1 MQYTIPTLIRHP
13 EIQTLKHAKAE
24 HLGWQLRAW
33 QVEKVHNLGIKGG
46 GVVVGVGDTG
56 ISQKHLRDELSGVD
70 QHKSFVGGS
79 SFDRNGHGSHC
90 QGIIQAKDNGNGMLG
105 FAPDAVGK
113 HAKVLSDGG
122 SGGDR
127 GIADGINWMVDQ
139 GCHIISLSLGSP
151 QASSTILRA
160 IQNAD
165 DLGTIVFAAA
175 GNDGRN
181 NHIDEPANS
190 GACIPVGAVDNRLRL
205 ASFSDRGPSLQKKG
219 GVASGVNVYS
229 TVANGY
235 AKMSG
240 TSMAT
245 PSMAGLCALAIS
257 AEIKYTG
264 KRQTKDMAGFQS
276 LLKDFSVDLGP
287 AGSDPS
293 YGMGAF
299 DIVGYVDW
307 LIEESGQ
314 PDQPEPNHE
323 WQAVATWQGDNH
335 DFQLMKRPTE

>member
-1 MQYTIPTLIRHP
+1 MQFTIPTIIRYP
-13 EIQTLKHAKAE
+13 EVQTLKHAKAE

-33 QVEKVHNLGIKGG
+33 QIEKVHALGIKGA

-160 IQNAD
+160 IKEAD
-165 DLGTIVFAAA
+165 DRNTIVFAAA

-190 GACIPVGAVDNRLRL
+190 GHCIPVGAVDSRLRL

-235 AKMSG
+235 ARMSG

-276 LLKDFSVDLGP
+276 LMQDFSVDLGP
-287 AGSDPS
+287 EGTDPA

-299 DIVGYVDW
+299 DVLSYCEW
-307 LIEESGQ
+307 LEEESSE
-314 PDQPEPNHE
+314 PIEPEPSPE
-323 WQAVATWQGDNH
+323 WSKVSSWQDEGNEY
-335 DFQLMKRPTE
+335 QLSKRKSI